1 MRQFVIT
8 ERITAKGQ
16 RALELYKQDV
26 NKRDILS
33 PDEEYEYAVRAQQGD
48 EAAIN
53 ILVEANL
60 RFVMSVAKMYTREA
74 ATMEDLIQVG
84 NIGLVDA
91 ARRFDPSKGFKFISF
106 AVWHIRKE
114 MINYLAMNSR
124 IVRLPQNKGQLVSK
138 VKEAQGTLYT
148 TLGRE
153 PTEDEIIEWV
163 KDKTELGK
171 TLDKD
176 TLLVILSTDLKASSL
191 DRPFDETDNSSGN
204 LGDSLESEDKNMEEY
219 MTGGHNKQVLEQL
232 MVHLNPLERYVV
244 EEYFGMNEL
253 GFERNPNSISFELES
268 SGEAVRQR
276 LKKALKKMKL
286 AARRL
291 GLNYRDIVSE

>member
-33 PDEEYEYAVRAQQGD
+33 PDEEYAYAVRAQQGD

-53 ILVEANL
+53 ILVETNL
-60 RFVMSVAKMYTREA
+60 RFVMSVAKMYTRDA
-74 ATMEDLIQVG
+74 VTMEDLIQVG

-138 VKEAQGTLYT
+138 VKEAQSTLYT

-153 PTEDEIIEWV
+153 PSEDEIIEWV
-163 KDKTELGK
+163 KAKTDLGK

-191 DRPFDETDNSSGN
+191 DRPFDDTDSSSGN

-232 MVHLNPLERYVV
+232 MQNLNAMERYVV

-253 GFERNPNSISFELES
+253 GFERNPNSISTDLES

-291 GLNYRDIVSE
+291 GLNYGDIVSE